1 MKRLIAISISALV
14 AAGPVSAGTL
24 QDSIVSQLRQQG
36 FTQIEIN
43 RTWLGRYRIIAKRR
57 ALRREIVINPA
68 TGTILRDYWTETPD
82 EGARGLVDPD
92 GPGDQGHSG
101 GSQSDDN
108 GDEGHDASEGDD
120 SGEGDDGGSEG
131 HDGSEGGD
139 SGEGDDGGGG
149 NSGSGGGDS
158 DGGEGDD

>member
-24 QDSIVSQLRQQG
+24 QDSIVTQLRQQG

-43 RTWLGRYRIIAKRR
+43 RTWLGRYRITAKRR

-68 TGTILRDYWTETPD
+68 TGTILRDYWTETPG
-82 EGARGLVDPD
+82 EGAHGLVDPD
-92 GPGDQGHSG
+92 DGYAGDTHGDDSG
-101 GSQSDDN
+101 DEGDDG
-108 GDEGHDASEGDD
+108 GDEGHD
-120 SGEGDDGGSEG
+120 SGEGED
-131 HDGSEGGD
+131 GGD